1 MELSKPRKRAS
12 AGSFVMAACIGALN
26 SQRSRAKCIHNY
38 NPYSSS
44 SYCSSFCY
52 QYTEQKHESRSAM
65 ENSVTN
71 LDNDEE
77 GEKDRREREREES
90 QRDGDADGALLRC
103 KFRAAEESKR

>member
-1 MELSKPRKRAS
+1 
-12 AGSFVMAACIGALN
+12 
-26 SQRSRAKCIHNY
+26 
-38 NPYSSS
+38 
-44 SYCSSFCY
+44 
-52 QYTEQKHESRSAM
+52 M

>member
-1 MELSKPRKRAS
+1 
-12 AGSFVMAACIGALN
+12 
-26 SQRSRAKCIHNY
+26 
-38 NPYSSS
+38 
-44 SYCSSFCY
+44 
-52 QYTEQKHESRSAM
+52 M

-77 GEKDRREREREES
+77 GEKDRKERERERES